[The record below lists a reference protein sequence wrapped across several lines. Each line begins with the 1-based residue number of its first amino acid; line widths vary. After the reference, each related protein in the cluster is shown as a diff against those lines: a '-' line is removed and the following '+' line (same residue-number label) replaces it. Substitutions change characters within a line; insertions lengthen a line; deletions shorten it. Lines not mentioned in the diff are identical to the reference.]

1 MLEKV
6 MRHVRNWFVVP
17 NGIHYGKYV
26 IENGSISLPFLAKGQ
41 YFRIVGSIFNDGI
54 YQYGVNSLSQAE
66 EFYGAIWAMAVPKD
80 FVELCEEIKQWNEC
94 EQNSGGPYVS
104 ESFGGYSYTKATG
117 ANGAPH
123 TWKEHFRGRLNEW
136 RKL

>member
-6 MRHVRNWFVVP
+6 MRHVKNWFVVP
-17 NGIHYGKYV
+17 NGIHHGKYV
-26 IENGSISLPFLAKGQ
+26 IKNGSISLPFLAKGQ
-41 YFRIVGSIFNDGI
+41 YFRIVGSIFNDGV
-54 YQYGVNSLSQAE
+54 YQYGVNSLSNTE
-66 EFYGAIWAMAVPKD
+66 EFYGAIWAMAVPKS
-80 FVELCEEIKQWNEC
+80 FVELVEKIEEWD
-94 EQNSGGPYVS
+94 EQNTAGVYVS

-123 TWKEHFRGRLNEW
+123 TWKEHFRSELNEW